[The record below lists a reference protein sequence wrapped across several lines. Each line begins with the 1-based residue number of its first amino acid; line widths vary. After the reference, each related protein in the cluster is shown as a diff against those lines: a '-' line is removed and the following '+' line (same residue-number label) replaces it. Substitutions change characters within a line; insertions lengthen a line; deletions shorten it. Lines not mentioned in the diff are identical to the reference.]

1 MSGTAQL
8 GMIMRGG
15 KTILVIYSLNDTA
28 TTIKITRQLE
38 HEADDVTLALMVWEI
53 ILFQSADGEG
63 LTVRIDKYRLGES
76 HLHIDGSIVKRH
88 LRQAGSGTGLEHMVR
103 VEPPARS
110 CSTRNLSEHS
120 RHD

>member
-15 KTILVIYSLNDTA
+15 KTILA
-28 TTIKITRQLE
+28 IKITRQLE